1 MVIDEAFREIINYW
15 NATLTRLFFEEF
27 SPEIIRDRE
36 VEKRRGLENIF
47 FVQENCAFHDAQ
59 HNCRIR
65 NLSK

>member
-1 MVIDEAFREIINYW
+1 MVIDEAFREINNYW
-15 NATLTRLFFEEF
+15 SATLARLFFEEF

-36 VEKRRGLENIF
+36 EGKMRGSENIF
-47 FVQENCAFHDAQ
+47 FVQEDCAFHDAQ